1 MSGSSGRVQGST
13 SLLDYSAGTTIGS
26 CRVINEDAFAA
37 FDHANTFV
45 VVDGC
50 GGASSGES
58 AARVALECFRQVLQ
72 QQATSLDGLLL
83 ADPLAVAVLRANA
96 EVFRAASAE
105 PALRGQGAAL
115 CAVRVFEGWVTVVHV
130 GDCRVGRFREDVF
143 TWLTEDHSLLAE
155 LRRTDAPHE
164 QLAEV
169 EMFHA
174 NVITRAVGVGESL
187 SADVGYHPAS
197 PGDIYLLCSDGL
209 SRQVGVARIA
219 EILRE
224 QSPDLPAGCSA
235 LLDATEDAG
244 GHDNATVILLR
255 LSASSLAADTD
266 ATVL

>member
-1 MSGSSGRVQGST
+1 MTPLTLAKPAGASPRLAGKTVLPRMPATANTNETRIALTAIHNRLALQCSRST
-13 SLLDYSAGTTIGS
+13 SRGS
-26 CRVINEDAFAA
+26 RGP
-37 FDHANTFV
+37 T
-45 VVDGC
+45 
-50 GGASSGES
+50 
-58 AARVALECFRQVLQ
+58 
-72 QQATSLDGLLL
+72 
-83 ADPLAVAVLRANA
+83 NA

-115 CAVRVFEGWVTVVHV
+115 CAVRVFEGWVTVLHV
-130 GDCRVGRFREDVF
+130 GDCRVGRFREGVF

-255 LSASSLAADTD
+255 LSASSPLP
-266 ATVL
+266 